1 MHRNLVVTVDR
12 LVDVLFADDP
22 PARAVSTVQS
32 YVSRLRRDL
41 GDGAAPLQ
49 TRPGGYVLVVDADDV
64 DAVRFER
71 QVSEAAAAFAS
82 DAARAADLI
91 DEALT
96 WWRGPAFAEFADDLS
111 LSAERTRLDEV
122 LQRAFEVL
130 VDARLTLGDN
140 VGALGVL
147 DRCIADWPLRERF
160 RAQQMLALYRCGRH
174 PEALRAYSRFR
185 DELGNELGLE
195 PSPALVLLEAKILRR
210 DESLDSSE
218 AAAHGPV

>member
-1 MHRNLVVTVDR
+1 MEFRVLGPLEVVHDGHAVPVRGSRRRLLLATLLVHRNLVVTVDR

-22 PARAVSTVQS
+22 PGRAVSTVQS

-49 TRPGGYVLVVDADDV
+49 TRPGGYVLVVDADNV

-82 DAARAADLI
+82 DATRAADLI

-130 VDARLTLGDN
+130 VDARLTLDDSVSALN
-140 VGALGVL
+140 VLNQ
-147 DRCIADWPLRERF
+147 CITD
-160 RAQQMLALYRCGRH
+160 
-174 PEALRAYSRFR
+174 
-185 DELGNELGLE
+185 
-195 PSPALVLLEAKILRR
+195 
-210 DESLDSSE
+210 
-218 AAAHGPV
+218 